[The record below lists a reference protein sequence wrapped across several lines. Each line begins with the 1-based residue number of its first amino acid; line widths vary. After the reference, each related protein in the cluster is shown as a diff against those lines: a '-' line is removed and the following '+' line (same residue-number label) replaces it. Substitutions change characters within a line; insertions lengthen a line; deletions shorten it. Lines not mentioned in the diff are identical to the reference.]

1 MKTLSYVVS
10 IVAIALLIY
19 APSANAQLSF
29 GGGPHVGF
37 SFSSFPKA
45 VKDYYGM
52 GLTFGAHGDLNI
64 IKFVTVRLK
73 FDYNTFSSDKDKI
86 VSQLAATNNVPASDL
101 KMEGLNAGVI
111 VIGIDGL
118 GKIPT
123 GSMFTPYGI
132 FGFNMNFLSVSD
144 PKLLYRG
151 QDVTNQV
158 FGKTEGE
165 TKFGINFGAG
175 GEIKFGMVKAFL
187 EVKYALIFTSGEG
200 TNHLPITL
208 GVSFG
213 G

>member
-1 MKTLSYVVS
+1 MKSVLHVV
-10 IVAIALLIY
+10 VFLTIATMVCT
-19 APSANAQLSF
+19 PSASAQLSF

-86 VSQLAATNNVPASDL
+86 ASQIAAGNNVPASDL
-101 KMEGLNAGVI
+101 KMEGLNAGII

-123 GSMFTPYGI
+123 GSIFTPYGI
-132 FGFNMNFLSVSD
+132 LGLNMNFLSVSD

-158 FGKTEGE
+158 FGKTQSE

-175 GEIKFGMVKAFL
+175 GEIKFGLVKAFL
-187 EVKYALIFTSGEG
+187 EIKYALIFTSGEG